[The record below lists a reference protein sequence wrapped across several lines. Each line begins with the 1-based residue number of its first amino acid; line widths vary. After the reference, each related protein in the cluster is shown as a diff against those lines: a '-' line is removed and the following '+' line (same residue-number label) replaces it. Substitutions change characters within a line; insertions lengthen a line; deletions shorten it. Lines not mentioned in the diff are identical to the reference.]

1 MSTLAGPCHHE
12 QQAPAQRCSDPFPS
26 KIPPSPNHHHHPVLR
41 RERKTAEARA
51 ILGREVMALGGYP
64 LNTFAGFSKKQ
75 VVRKP
80 EAFVL

>member
-1 MSTLAGPCHHE
+1 MSNRLQHSAAVTPS
-12 QQAPAQRCSDPFPS
+12 PARS
-26 KIPPSPNHHHHPVLR
+26 PPPNHHHHPVLR